1 MPETRDD
8 PTGFRRGV
16 RLALDLGR
24 VRVGVAACD
33 RDGILAHPV
42 DTVAATDGS
51 WSGSDPALAA
61 LVGIVTD
68 YEPIEV
74 VVGLPRSLSGGEG
87 PAAVGIREQAV
98 RLAGALSPYGVQVRL
113 VDERFTT
120 TTASRQLRSA
130 GRSAKRQ
137 RSVIDQAAAVGI
149 LEHALDLERRTG
161 QPPGEPVLSTP
172 S

>member
-1 MPETRDD
+1 MSDTVAGEP
-8 PTGFRRGV
+8 GFRSGV
-16 RLALDLGR
+16 RLGIDLGQAR
-24 VRVGVAACD
+24 IGVAACD

-42 DTVAATDGS
+42 STVPAGDTTLSA
-51 WSGSDPALAA
+51 SDPARAA
-61 LVGIVTD
+61 LMAIVAE
-68 YEPIEV
+68 YEPFEV

-87 PAAVGIREQAV
+87 PAAARIREQTQQ
-98 RLAGALSPYGVQVRL
+98 LAAALSPYGVGVRL

-161 QPPGEPVLSTP
+161 LPPGEPVVSTP

>member
-1 MPETRDD
+1 MSGSPEP

-16 RLALDLGR
+16 RLGLDLGR

-33 RDGILAHPV
+33 PDGILAHPV
-42 DTVAATDGS
+42 STVAATDGS
-51 WSGSDPALAA
+51 WAGSDRALAGLLA
-61 LVGIVTD
+61 IVTE
-68 YEPIEV
+68 YEPFEV
-74 VVGLPRSLSGGEG
+74 VVGLPRSLSGGDG
-87 PAAVGIREQAV
+87 PAATGIREQAT
-98 RLAGALSPYGVQVRL
+98 RLAGALAPYGVALRL

-130 GRSAKRQ
+130 GRSARQQ

-161 QPPGEPVLSTP
+161 QPPGEPVVSTP